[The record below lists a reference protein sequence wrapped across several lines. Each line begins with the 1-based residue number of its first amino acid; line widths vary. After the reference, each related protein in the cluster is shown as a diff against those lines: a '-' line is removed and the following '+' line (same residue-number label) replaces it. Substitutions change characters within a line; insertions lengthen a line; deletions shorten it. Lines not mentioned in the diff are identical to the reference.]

1 MTLSGPRGRFSAR
14 VVFGVARPASLR
26 IEIPEGAGLRFL
38 LVTRDG
44 SLRADLPGEDAMFEG
59 PATHDIMNDLFG
71 IDIEPRDLA
80 EALLGTPPQTMD
92 VTWRFDRDLPTQM
105 VLRASN
111 ASKLS
116 LTLDDPEVTP
126 PPARAFEFGTPRGRS
141 LTLKEMAD
149 RLGLR
154 R

>member
-26 IEIPEGAGLRFL
+26 IEIPEGTGLRFL

-59 PATHDIMNDLFG
+59 PATHDTMNDLFG
-71 IDIEPRDLA
+71 IDLEPQDLA
-80 EALLGTPPQTMD
+80 DALLGTPPQTMEA
-92 VTWRFDRDLPTQM
+92 TWRFDRDLPAQ
-105 VLRASN
+105 VILRASRG
-111 ASKLS
+111 SKLS
-116 LTLDDPEVTP
+116 LTFEDPEIAP
-126 PPARAFEFGTPRGRS
+126 PPARAFEFGSPRGRS
-141 LTLKEMAD
+141 LTVREMSD